1 MNTVHRPVLALTAAL
16 TTLFSASA
24 ISADPAPQ
32 CDTFH
37 FAGATQQSAP
47 NTPFVGE
54 ITTTNLET
62 GEVDTASVVTMLLGY
77 VSMDG
82 GRVVT
87 SHEIRSDSDPG
98 FSPGYSFVTFDDA
111 QLIPQGPGVFTLI
124 SHLEI
129 KSGKGNYN
137 CGELVIGSDP
147 FNPQNNSTLA
157 FDLQGVGT
165 ANYSGFSRLCRCSPS
180 DN

>member
-1 MNTVHRPVLALTAAL
+1 MKLTHQPFLALTAAVSAL
-16 TTLFSASA
+16 FTTGSVV
-24 ISADPAPQ
+24 ADFAPQ

-37 FAGATQQSAP
+37 FTGSTHQSAP
-47 NTPFVGE
+47 NTPFVGD

-77 VSMDG
+77 VSTDG

-87 SHEIRSDSDPG
+87 SHEITSDSVPG
-98 FSPGYSFVTFDDA
+98 YSPGYSFVTFDDA
-111 QLIPQGPGVFTLI
+111 QLVPQGPGAFTLI

-129 KSGKGNYN
+129 KSGQGAYN
-137 CGELVIGSDP
+137 CGELVIGNDP
-147 FNPQNNSTLA
+147 FEPQNNSTLT

-165 ANYSGFSRLCRCSPS
+165 ANYSGFSRLCRCKPS

>member
-1 MNTVHRPVLALTAAL
+1 MQMTQWHYLAIAAAVS
-16 TTLFSASA
+16 TLFTTGTVT
-24 ISADPAPQ
+24 ADLTPK
-32 CDTFH
+32 CDTFY
-37 FAGATQQSAP
+37 FEGSTQQSAP

-54 ITTTNLET
+54 ITTTNLQT

-77 VSMDG
+77 VSPDG

-87 SHEIRSDSDPG
+87 SHEISGGSDPG
-98 FSPGYSFVTFDDA
+98 YGFVTFDDA
-111 QLIPQGPGVFTLI
+111 QLIPQEPGVFTLI

-129 KSGKGNYN
+129 KSGKGEYN

-147 FNPQNNSTLA
+147 FAPENNSTLS
-157 FDLQGVGT
+157 FDLQGLGT
-165 ANYSGFSRLCRCSPS
+165 ADYSGFSRLCRCKPS